1 MLMKIQISTLPSWVT
16 GSRLSE
22 SLAREKVNVPPAT
35 PAGAAL
41 GAALGTTGDAA
52 PPPPTAREGVAPAP
66 LAWVGA
72 TAVTFWLIVMGAWV
86 AVAAA
91 GCVLAAGAGVAAGVP
106 PQAARRAL
114 TALAPPSAAA
124 ARRS

>member
-1 MLMKIQISTLPSWVT
+1 
-16 GSRLSE
+16 
-22 SLAREKVNVPPAT
+22 
-35 PAGAAL
+35 AL
-41 GAALGTTGDAA
+41 
-52 PPPPTAREGVAPAP
+52 

-72 TAVTFWLIVMGAWV
+72 TAVTFWLIVTGAWV

-114 TALAPPSAAA
+114 TALAPPRVAATCRNW
-124 ARRS
+124 RRRNRRGSGVTASSLMVRLSSRIGALRDRRASSG